1 MRDNTRTG
9 LRALPSA
16 RVTLAAS
23 PCMTPEVPASA
34 GRSWSQVAAGFV
46 VCMLAAVAFHG
57 AWLLPIGTLGTPEA
71 GFVPLVEALLL
82 AAAGAVLLASARM
95 RTTDPAIDWPRGEA
109 RRMVVHLAV
118 GLFGYVLL
126 LAPLGFTAATFLF
139 IAMSVSAWRKY
150 VWWVV
155 AAYAL
160 AIAIALHLLFRV
172 ALRMS
177 LPPGWWS
184 S

>member
-16 RVTLAAS
+16 GATLAVR
-23 PCMTPEVPASA
+23 PCMTPGVPASA
-34 GRSWSQVAAGFV
+34 GRSWSQVAAGIA
-46 VCMLAAVAFHG
+46 VCVLATVAFHG
-57 AWLLPIGTLGTPEA
+57 AWLLPIGTFRTPEA

-82 AAAGAVLLASARM
+82 AVAGLVLLASALR
-95 RTTDPAIDWPRGEA
+95 RKTEPATDWPEGDA
-109 RRMVVHLAV
+109 GRMVAHLTV

-126 LAPLGFTAATFLF
+126 LAPLGFTVATFLF
-139 IAMSVSAWRKY
+139 IAMAVSAWRKY
-150 VWWVV
+150 AWWVV

-160 AIAIALHLLFRV
+160 AIAVALHLLFSV

-177 LPPGWWS
+177 LPPGWWAS
-184 S
+184 